1 MYNFKSGQ
9 SISVKTTKNFN
20 KNISKKDYFE
30 NLDNL
35 MRTEK
40 SVDKKMNVFDELFIN
55 ASHELRTP
63 LNIIYS
69 AVQLIELYMK
79 DDVKNYSVDKI
90 ETNVNSIKRNSLR
103 LMKLINNIL
112 DLHKADSGLLNLHYS
127 YVNIIE
133 VVENVVQN
141 VSEKVNDKQ
150 LSIIFDTDIEEKCM
164 MIDIEAIQR
173 VLLNIMSNAV
183 KFSKQK
189 GKIFVNVTV
198 ENNSVDISVAD
209 TGIGI
214 DKSHIN
220 NIFKKFSQV
229 DKSLSRE
236 NEGSGIG
243 LILSEL
249 LIKAHGGS
257 ISASSIINEGSTF
270 IVTLPYSRNDNV
282 YNLYSKKVLYLDSLK
297 EMINIEFSDIDRVD
311 IS

>member
-9 SISVKTTKNFN
+9 SVSIKTKKNFN
-20 KNISKKDYFE
+20 KNISERDNFKKLDSFMKKDI
-30 NLDNL
+30 
-35 MRTEK
+35 

-79 DDVKNYSVDKI
+79 DDLENDSVDKI
-90 ETNVNSIKRNSLR
+90 ETNVISIKRNSLR

-112 DLHKADSGLLNLHYS
+112 DLNKADSGLLNLNYS

-141 VSEKVNDKQ
+141 VSGKVNDKQ

-164 MIDIEAIQR
+164 QIDIEAIQR
-173 VLLNIMSNAV
+173 VLLNLMSNAV
-183 KFSKQK
+183 KFSKQE
-189 GKIFVNVTV
+189 GKIFVKVTV
-198 ENNSVDISVAD
+198 ENNSIDISVTD

-214 DKSHIN
+214 DKSHIKS
-220 NIFKKFSQV
+220 IFKKFSQV
-229 DKSLSRE
+229 DKSLSGTK
-236 NEGSGIG
+236 EGSGIG
-243 LILSEL
+243 LKLSEL

-270 IVTLPYSRNDNV
+270 IVSLPCSRNDNI
-282 YNLYSKKVLYLDSLK
+282 YNLYSRKVLYFDSLK
-297 EMINIEFSDIDRVD
+297 EMTNIEFSDVDRVD

>member
-9 SISVKTTKNFN
+9 SVSIKTKKNFN
-20 KNISKKDYFE
+20 KNISERDNFKKLDSFMKKDI
-30 NLDNL
+30 
-35 MRTEK
+35 

-79 DDVKNYSVDKI
+79 DDLENDSVDKI
-90 ETNVNSIKRNSLR
+90 ETNVISIKRNSLR

-112 DLHKADSGLLNLHYS
+112 DLNKADSGLLNLNYS

-141 VSEKVNDKQ
+141 VSGKVNDKQ

-164 MIDIEAIQR
+164 QIDIEAIQR
-173 VLLNIMSNAV
+173 VLLNLMSNAV
-183 KFSKQK
+183 KFSKQE
-189 GKIFVNVTV
+189 GKIFVKVTV
-198 ENNSVDISVAD
+198 ENNSIDISVTD

-214 DKSHIN
+214 DKSHIKS
-220 NIFKKFSQV
+220 IFKKFSQV
-229 DKSLSRE
+229 DKSLSRTK
-236 NEGSGIG
+236 EGSGIG
-243 LILSEL
+243 LKLSEL

-257 ISASSIINEGSTF
+257 ISVSSIINEGSTF
-270 IVTLPYSRNDNV
+270 IVSLPCSRNDNI
-282 YNLYSKKVLYLDSLK
+282 YNLYSRKVLYFDSLK
-297 EMINIEFSDIDRVD
+297 EMTNIEFSDVDRVD